1 MITIICLNDATLTW
15 EYALNDLM
23 EMQNSNLGTF
33 RWSNHLSVE
42 ELLNVGNTLQET
54 SAVSFEELHLHLPD
68 RFTTIASSKA
78 VPRQLASHF
87 PVIIVSNEQH
97 SFLINL
103 YQLTFDYPEL
113 NSLFEIKEP
122 VSEEPVDPGPQ
133 AKKLPSRN
141 GGRKSFITLI
151 PGLAEEVT
159 RFIKSQG
166 FKAQERRR
174 FNWRHPHTYH
184 GQISLVEGTRNKCT
198 VYSLSI
204 QTCEKGNPRCITI

>member
-1 MITIICLNDATLTW
+1 M
-15 EYALNDLM
+15 
-23 EMQNSNLGTF
+23 
-33 RWSNHLSVE
+33 SVE

-54 SAVSFEELHLHLPD
+54 SAVSFEELHVHLPD

-87 PVIIVSNEQH
+87 PVIIVPNKQH

-103 YQLTFDYPEL
+103 YRLTFDYPEL
-113 NSLFEIKEP
+113 NALFEIKES

-133 AKKLPSRN
+133 AEQLPSRN
-141 GGRKSFITLI
+141 GGRKSFTTLI

-174 FNWRHPHTYH
+174 EKTVTSCGVSIGDIRTRIMDKYPLLKEQ
-184 GQISLVEGTRNKCT
+184 GISKE
-198 VYSLSI
+198 
-204 QTCEKGNPRCITI
+204 CIRYLL